1 MKESHRRMGALPFL
15 QILTILLLLSLL
27 CFMLVNELLR
37 VRNHH
42 STEQAT
48 VTSYTKTDLLT
59 GYVFRNET
67 ALRSNNNGP
76 ITYFAREGEQLTA
89 GSVVAEVYLD
99 DTASDKR
106 EQAAALQQKI
116 EICEIALAEQTTP
129 WQGIYLSDYAA
140 LMGALGTGNFI
151 AAEKSANGVAA
162 SLALRDATAT
172 QTADALRAEI
182 AALQAQLQELVA
194 YVDAPQSVP
203 TEADGY
209 FYRTVD
215 GYEALFGTAAAQ
227 NLSPEGL
234 ETLLNSPTDTAD
246 CIGKMLR
253 DGTWYLALPADA
265 ALAATY
271 EVGASYTV
279 RFESAALST
288 QLVLEQINFA
298 ANGESA
304 LLLLRGNSLPEG
316 LDVCRRQSVLVEKET
331 VQGLSVPAAALN
343 EDGTVFVN
351 ENGVARVRRLSPVCD
366 RPLLSL
372 PGEAEGF
379 LREGEQILVSTRSL
393 YDGKVLE

>member
-1 MKESHRRMGALPFL
+1 MQRDPHAGPAGQYTIRSLYFDDPFGGAYYEKIDGVCDRLKYRIRCYNYDTSYVKLECKEKHGS
-15 QILTILLLLSLL
+15 LT
-27 CFMLVNELLR
+27 R
-37 VRNHH
+37 KR
-42 STEQAT
+42 AKT
-48 VTSYTKTDLLT
+48 VT
-59 GYVFRNET
+59 
-67 ALRSNNNGP
+67 A
-76 ITYFAREGEQLTA
+76 
-89 GSVVAEVYLD
+89 
-99 DTASDKR
+99 

-172 QTADALRAEI
+172 QTAEALRAEI

-194 YVDAPQSVP
+194 YVDAPQSIP
-203 TEADGY
+203 TDADGY

-288 QLVLEQINFA
+288 LLVLEQINFA

-304 LLLLRGNSLPEG
+304 LLLLRGDSLPEG